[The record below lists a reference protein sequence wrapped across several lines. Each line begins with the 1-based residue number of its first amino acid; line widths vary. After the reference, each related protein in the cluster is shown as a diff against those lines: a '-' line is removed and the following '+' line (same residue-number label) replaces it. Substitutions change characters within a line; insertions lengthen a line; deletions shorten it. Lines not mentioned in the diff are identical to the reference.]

1 MKTWEM
7 VICMTL
13 HARTENNKFIV
24 SGDGVVE
31 VTDYAVFNTSL

>member
-1 MKTWEM
+1 M

-13 HARTENNKFIV
+13 HARRENNKFIV
-24 SGDGVVE
+24 NGDSVVE